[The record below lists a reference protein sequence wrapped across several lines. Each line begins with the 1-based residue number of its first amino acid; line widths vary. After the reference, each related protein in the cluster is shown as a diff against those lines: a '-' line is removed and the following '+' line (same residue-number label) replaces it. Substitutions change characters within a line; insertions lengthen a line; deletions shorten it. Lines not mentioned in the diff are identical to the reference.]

1 MRALRIR
8 KGLNREPVWDSCADT
23 KGSERR
29 PDAQVA
35 GVCVAKFVYIL
46 ERTPEGNQA
55 ALGEAG
61 NCACQHLCETLMHAF
76 ARSLKT
82 RHLKRLQKCEDHFH
96 MVQDI
101 ALISARCRNAAGWTH
116 EVVLET
122 SGLQAYPD
130 SESSTPDWQLSI
142 CALPFCIS
150 RWPSTR
156 LKIWKW
162 SRDELVAQPLY
173 AFQ

>member
-1 MRALRIR
+1 MWNPLAVRALRTR
-8 KGLNREPVWDSCADT
+8 KSLNREPVWDSCADT

-35 GVCVAKFVYIL
+35 GVCVTKFVYTWKKPGGKSSGSWL
-46 ERTPEGNQA
+46 SGQPCVS
-55 ALGEAG
+55 ALAWDTH
-61 NCACQHLCETLMHAF
+61 AC

-82 RHLKRLQKCEDHFH
+82 QHLKYLRKCADQFH

-116 EVVLET
+116 AVVLET

-142 CALPFCIS
+142 CALPLCIS
-150 RWPSTR
+150 RWPIAR

-162 SRDELVAQPLY
+162 SQDELAQPL
-173 AFQ
+173 